1 MTGVVEKGSRERREA
16 GFTLVELLVVI
27 AIIAILIG
35 LLLPAVQKVRE
46 AANRT
51 QCVNNL
57 RQIGAAEAQYFK
69 VNGAYTDSFDS
80 LGLAGHFVEGL
91 NGGYQFQ
98 IRLLGGTIT
107 GNTITGNTFT
117 GGVRYLASA
126 MPAAPG
132 ITGNDDCQVD
142 PLGVRCA
149 PNPFADAARRQ
160 MFRNI
165 HMRAAH
171 DLGALLV
178 QMPDALEAAAR
189 KLQARGTVR
198 EVFGEF
204 DLNGDGSVT
213 PSEMVSLR
221 GHEGLE
227 ELLPFIESQMMLG
240 LGREDV
246 SSMKGV
252 SLAMLN
258 FSEFKPV
265 SVAVQVPDG
274 ISQGPTSQLPAVQ
287 LGAFGDGSV
296 RPGERR
302 SVGDVN
308 GDVNGGVVGIRV
320 FSRLEAVDPNNPNN
334 FGWAGPIML
343 INGNDSSL
351 TGILIGLLHPA
362 TAGGGPFLQAL
373 VVAQDGTGDFAGAP
387 GTGRATIN
395 FRNGLDGGFSA
406 QLGLKPFA
414 HPGGVN
420 EE

>member
-1 MTGVVEKGSRERREA
+1 MTRVVQKGSRERREA

-27 AIIAILIG
+27 AIIAVLIG

-46 AANRT
+46 AANRA

-69 VNGAYTDSFDS
+69 VNGAYTDSFES

-126 MPAAPG
+126 MPVAPG
-132 ITGNDDCQVD
+132 ITGNADCQVD
-142 PLGVRCA
+142 PLSRVRCA
-149 PNPFADAARRQ
+149 PNPFADAGRRQ
-160 MFRNI
+160 MFLNI

-171 DLGALLV
+171 DIGALLV

-189 KLQARGTVR
+189 KLQARGTVG
-198 EVFGEF
+198 EVFGEL
-204 DLNGDGSVT
+204 DVNGDGKVT
-213 PSEMVSLR
+213 LTEALGR
-221 GHEGLE
+221 RDREGLGD
-227 ELLPFIESQMMLG
+227 LLPYIEQQMQLG
-240 LGREDV
+240 VGGEDV

-252 SLAMLN
+252 SLATLTL
-258 FSEFKPV
+258 SEFKPV
-265 SVAVQVPDG
+265 TVAVQVPDG

-308 GDVNGGVVGIRV
+308 GGVVGIRV
-320 FSRLEAVDPNNPNN
+320 FSQLEAVDPNNPNN

-362 TAGGGPFLQAL
+362 TAGGGPFLQGL

-406 QLGLKPFA
+406 QFGLKPFA

-420 EE
+420 KE